1 MRMRQVNSVFL
12 NLILMQ
18 ASLRSEFSSLVPELQ
33 VLFSKFHFYHA
44 QILFLCLNFRFQGQI
59 IVSW

>member
-18 ASLRSEFSSLVPELQ
+18 ASLRSELSSLVPELDI
-33 VLFSKFHFYHA
+33 LFSKFHFSHA
-44 QILFLCLNFRFQGQI
+44 QILFLCLNFRSQGQI
-59 IVSW
+59 IVS